1 MLSTLTMQPD
11 RGRNRR
17 TGTPNDRSLAAA
29 GAANGSVV
37 RPTTLASARG
47 RSLARRV
54 AVRPAPPCCLLCH
67 LAVSTGHCDFSAA
80 HSALRRHVDRD
91 ILAGVSWAVLV
102 GRDFWSTCNV
112 SAGRTRR
119 RTSRCA
125 LTTSSG
131 VLEYQ
136 VGHFLCCLAA
146 ARGRQL
152 LTRRPDRGVHT
163 ATGDRR
169 VLRRN
174 ASSLDDTELAQSSI
188 TIRQLMSHS
197 SGLSYGM
204 FDPGTTIFKAY
215 DARKIVHPGS
225 TLRRCQCRC
234 KHRKRFDS
242 RALPTAERSIISEAG
257 SRSRRAR
264 LPCGVPAAGRAPGSS
279 GRARR

>member
-47 RSLARRV
+47 RFLARRV

-163 ATGDRR
+163 ATGGPPR
-169 VLRRN
+169 VAEERKLVGRYRARAKLDHHSTADEPQLRSELRHVRSWDNDLQGLRRPKDRPPGIN
-174 ASSLDDTELAQSSI
+174 AAQMPMPLQAS
-188 TIRQLMSHS
+188 Q
-197 SGLSYGM
+197 
-204 FDPGTTIFKAY
+204 A
-215 DARKIVHPGS
+215 V
-225 TLRRCQCRC
+225 
-234 KHRKRFDS
+234 
-242 RALPTAERSIISEAG
+242 
-257 SRSRRAR
+257 
-264 LPCGVPAAGRAPGSS
+264 
-279 GRARR
+279 